1 MSRIMPFS
9 WSVMVGLIVFSCD
22 PGDTPIPPK
31 QPAEAQIAQLE
42 MGSDYGQQLFFDLE
56 SGEVVAQ
63 NTRTTWDLLFSCI
76 HPEGALFLNGS
87 KRMLAYPTGDTTL
100 NAAVDLSSADWQWDH
115 PTGAVELGVFAN
127 WADAQGSS
135 KREVY
140 VLDLGLDLL
149 GLPLGYLKI
158 QIESFDGNAYVIRTA
173 AIDGTNIQS
182 YTIPLNPALNGVAFN
197 LTDGAV
203 VAHQPPS
210 DQWDLLFSNYMETL
224 WDGSDSVYYQVNG
237 VLLNR
242 NGVAVSVVD
251 APSVDSV
258 SIDPT
263 ELIAISSNINAI
275 GYQWK
280 FFDFDTQTFA
290 VEPNR
295 VYIIRTV
302 EENFYALRFLGFYSP
317 EGVKGS
323 PEFEFKLL

>member
-1 MSRIMPFS
+1 MRFS
-9 WSVMVGLIVFSCD
+9 WGVVLGLMVYSCD
-22 PGDTPIPPK
+22 PGDTPVPPK

-63 NTRTTWDLLFSCI
+63 NSRTTWDLLFSCI
-76 HPEGALFLNGS
+76 HPEGALFLNGA
-87 KRMLAYPTGDTTL
+87 KRMLAFNTGDTAL
-100 NAAVDLSSADWQWDH
+100 AAAVDISSADWKWDH
-115 PTGAVELGVFAN
+115 PTGAVELGVFAG
-127 WADAQGSS
+127 WIDEQGESR
-135 KREVY
+135 REVY

-158 QIESFDGNAYVIRTA
+158 QIQSFDGNAYTIRTA
-173 AIDGTNIQS
+173 QLDGSDIQS
-182 YTIPLNPALNGVAFN
+182 HTILVNPALNGVAFN

-203 VAHQPPS
+203 VAHQPPT

-224 WDGSDSVYYQVNG
+224 WDGTDSVYYQVNG

-242 NGVAVSVVD
+242 SGVAVSVIE
-251 APSVDSV
+251 APSVDSI

-263 ELIAISSNINAI
+263 ELIAISNHINAI

-280 FFDFDTQTFA
+280 FFDFDTQTYA

-317 EGVKGS
+317 DGVKGS